1 MRTLFL
7 LTVLFV
13 LLAFAFKKPDQSAW
27 DFAQQLSVNV
37 ASKVGNQVDA
47 GSSNDYGQ
55 KIERKVMEKFSV
67 IRKKIKDADESVST
81 PETKKT
87 NEDLPKPIQPKL
99 VKQQDDQPKFA
110 SGDNSS
116 SSKTI
121 RNSELQNFNRRTSSI
136 RNSQSNDD
144 KSLAPIPTA
153 QPVESVSVEPLA
165 TPNSPKTTSTNTVP
179 IDGAELVEIGAR
191 FERASRWLSEIK

>member
-37 ASKVGNQVDA
+37 ANKVGKQVDA
-47 GSSNDYGQ
+47 GSPNDYGQ
-55 KIERKVMEKFSV
+55 HIEHKVMEKFSV
-67 IRKKIKDADESVST
+67 IRKKMKDADENIT
-81 PETKKT
+81 NRETKKT
-87 NEDLPKPIQPKL
+87 KELSPKRIQPKL
-99 VKQQDDQPKFA
+99 VKKPENRPEIIGGTKK
-110 SGDNSS
+110 SS
-116 SSKTI
+116 AKSVL
-121 RNSELQNFNRRTSSI
+121 NFELQDFNRRTSSI
-136 RNSQSNDD
+136 RKSHSKEDR
-144 KSLAPIPTA
+144 SLAPIPPA
-153 QPVESVSVEPLA
+153 QPVKRVSVEPLA
-165 TPNSPKTTSTNTVP
+165 TPEPSSTNTVP